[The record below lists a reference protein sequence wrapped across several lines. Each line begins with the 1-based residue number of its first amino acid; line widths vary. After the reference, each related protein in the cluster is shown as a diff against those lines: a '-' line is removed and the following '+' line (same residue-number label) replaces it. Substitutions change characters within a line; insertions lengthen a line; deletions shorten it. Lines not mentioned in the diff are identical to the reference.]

1 MFRNIPIVTRNLL
14 IINVLVFLASLFVNI
29 GGVPLEMWGGLHFFM
44 ASHFYVFQFITY
56 QFLHGGFTHLFFN
69 MFALW
74 MFGCVIENVW
84 GPKKFLFYYIF
95 CGIGAGI
102 CQELVQF
109 AEFYYMAVS
118 QFPQAS
124 FSEVITILGNS
135 NLNGS
140 LTIGASGAVYG
151 ILLAF
156 GMTFPNERIFIFP
169 LPVPIKAKWFVMIYA
184 GIELFSAMSS
194 AGDGVAHMAHLGGML
209 FGFLLIL
216 FWRKHPDSRFDMNR
230 SRQFFDR
237 WGKKTKPSGNDGGRS
252 TTSNNWSRPVDDME
266 YNARKKARQDEVDAI
281 LDKIRKRGY
290 DSLTKEEKKR
300 LFEAS
305 HEK

>member
-1 MFRNIPIVTRNLL
+1 
-14 IINVLVFLASLFVNI
+14 
-29 GGVPLEMWGGLHFFM
+29 
-44 ASHFYVFQFITY
+44 
-56 QFLHGGFTHLFFN
+56 
-69 MFALW
+69 
-74 MFGCVIENVW
+74 
-84 GPKKFLFYYIF
+84 
-95 CGIGAGI
+95 
-102 CQELVQF
+102 
-109 AEFYYMAVS
+109 MAVS

-252 TTSNNWSRPVDDME
+252 TTSNNWSHT
-266 YNARKKARQDEVDAI
+266 RQDSQEW
-281 LDKIRKRGY
+281 LRQSDKGR
-290 DSLTKEEKKR
+290 EETA
-300 LFEAS
+300 L
-305 HEK
+305 